1 MRGGQWQVL
10 YLLRGLRDRG
20 QELKLLGRRG
30 GELLS
35 RASAEGFDASELSL
49 PEFLEQRGWGDV
61 IHAHDASSHTLA
73 SLPGRRTPL
82 VVSRR
87 VAFAIRTG
95 LASRWK
101 YRQASHYI
109 AISQFV
115 AERLRE
121 AGIKSR
127 AISVVY
133 DGVPQDRARETPT
146 QGLVVAPATADP
158 MKGSDLAREAA
169 QLAGAGIVFSTDLS
183 KDLERAAMFLYIT
196 RSEGLGSAALL
207 AMAHGVPVI
216 ASRLEGLMEVVEDE
230 KTGLLVENTPAAIG
244 SAIHRLLD
252 RPEDAVQMGRAGFDR
267 AATVFSLDR
276 MVEETIQV
284 YEKIQP

>member
-20 QELKLLGRRG
+20 HELKLLGRRN

-35 RASAEGFDASELSL
+35 GASAEGLDASELNL
-49 PEFLEQRGWGDV
+49 PAFLRLRGWGDV
-61 IHAHDASSHTLA
+61 IHAHDAASHTMA
-73 SLPGRRTPL
+73 SVPGRRTPL

-87 VAFAIRTG
+87 VAFAVRTG

-115 AERLRE
+115 AEGLRE
-121 AGIKSR
+121 AGIKSE

-133 DGVPQDRARETPT
+133 DGVPVGRVRETLG
-146 QGLVVAPATADP
+146 QGLVVAPETEDP

-169 QLAGAGIVFSTDLS
+169 ELAGAGIVFSTDLS
-183 KDLERAAMFLYIT
+183 KDLDRAALFLYIT

-216 ASRLEGLMEVVEDE
+216 ASRLEGLMEVVEDG
-230 KTGLLVENTPAAIG
+230 KTGLLVENTPQAIG
-244 SAIHRLLD
+244 VRD
-252 RPEDAVQMGRAGFDR
+252 PPVAGP
-267 AATVFSLDR
+267 T
-276 MVEETIQV
+276 
-284 YEKIQP
+284 